1 MARNRK
7 VIRYRRPFHLN
18 IGVIIFAAIFVYLA
32 FSLYAYA
39 KRDKV
44 QFYEVSEGSIVN
56 DKTYTGIIFFSL
68 SYYDADFGSVYSAQ
82 YALQSSVAEYM
93 NINAMDS
100 LDAALQEHGINYQ
113 QITTGEAGVVSYA
126 VDGYEGIDSTT
137 VTPELFDRTK
147 YSRKSIKSGE
157 LTEAGTPVYKLI
169 SSEDWSLVFPLDEES
184 EQNFADRRSLTI
196 KPAASDLKLVGRY
209 STFAGTD
216 GTKYGKL
223 DFDKYMIEYCADRF
237 MDFEVISDE
246 ARGLKIPVTS
256 IVEREFFTI
265 PVAYLTGGG
274 DANPGENGFLK
285 EVYGE
290 NGESSVEFTPVEIF
304 NQDENYVYVEKVE
317 EGATITVYVATPGE
331 QDPVEVPNLV
341 GLTVSEAKEKLE
353 DAGLELD
360 NARTEYRASSQERG
374 TIIGHESLGE
384 KVLPGTK
391 IAVYVSTGNMPT
403 SATTTE
409 STTESTTASS
419 TSESATQDSTQPTT
433 EPSSAPTTSAAAPT
447 TATPTTTT
455 TQPTTTDGPI
465 MEFD

>member
-18 IGVIIFAAIFVYLA
+18 IGVIIFAAIFIYLA

-56 DKTYTGIIFFSL
+56 DKTYTGIIFRQESVQQTQSTGYVNYFIREGKRAARGSRIYSLDETGELGKFLEENRAQGSDLSSENLSELKKQLSAFSL

-169 SSEDWSLVFPLDEES
+169 SSEDWSVVFPLDEES
-184 EQNFADRRSLTI
+184 AELCR
-196 KPAASDLKLVGRY
+196 PPESD
-209 STFAGTD
+209 D
-216 GTKYGKL
+216 
-223 DFDKYMIEYCADRF
+223 
-237 MDFEVISDE
+237 
-246 ARGLKIPVTS
+246 
-256 IVEREFFTI
+256 
-265 PVAYLTGGG
+265 
-274 DANPGENGFLK
+274 
-285 EVYGE
+285 
-290 NGESSVEFTPVEIF
+290 
-304 NQDENYVYVEKVE
+304 
-317 EGATITVYVATPGE
+317 
-331 QDPVEVPNLV
+331 
-341 GLTVSEAKEKLE
+341 
-353 DAGLELD
+353 
-360 NARTEYRASSQERG
+360 
-374 TIIGHESLGE
+374 
-384 KVLPGTK
+384 
-391 IAVYVSTGNMPT
+391 
-403 SATTTE
+403 
-409 STTESTTASS
+409 
-419 TSESATQDSTQPTT
+419 
-433 EPSSAPTTSAAAPT
+433 
-447 TATPTTTT
+447 
-455 TQPTTTDGPI
+455 
-465 MEFD
+465 